1 MFAALLRIMHHVS
14 HVAAWLGGFGLIAV
28 ALLVT
33 LEVILRKG
41 FQIGL
46 SVATEYSSYVLA
58 ISTAWAYSF
67 ALLERNHVRVDA
79 LVRTLPRRVVAWI
92 DLLAL
97 LALTWLAAMLAWHG
111 STVAQMSFERGA
123 LAMTPMA
130 TPLWIPQSL
139 WTLGLVV
146 FFITCLVLLGR
157 VAALLAAGRTEE
169 TSALIGTFSTKDEAE
184 IEIRDAESRR
194 ARQSGD
200 GS

>member
-1 MFAALLRIMHHVS
+1 MFTALLRMMRHVS

-28 ALLVT
+28 AFLVT
-33 LEVILRKG
+33 VEVVLRKG

-58 ISTAWAYSF
+58 ISTAWAYAF

-79 LVRTLPRRVVAWI
+79 LVRALPRRVVAWI

-97 LALTWLAAMLAWHG
+97 LALTWLAAMLSWHG
-111 STVAQMSFERGA
+111 STVAQMSYERGA

-130 TPLWIPQSL
+130 TPLWIPQGL

-157 VAALLAAGRTEE
+157 VVTLLAAGRTEE
-169 TSALIGTFSTKDEAE
+169 TSGLIGTFSTKDEAE
-184 IEIRDAESRR
+184 IEIRDAELRRSRQ
-194 ARQSGD
+194 AGD
-200 GS
+200 DS